1 MSNSS
6 DPLGLL
12 GNEEARLETSA
23 RTTGNGGLILGL
35 VLGALALFAY
45 QRLAP
50 DFETIPWDRDGQK
63 DEKVQEDKDLLIF
76 IHERKDAPIYQD
88 LVIREL
94 TPEYQKKLGV
104 NGFRSLDDDLENSP
118 VPELIQ
124 YAQTKG
130 VSPPFVIL
138 TNTDSRPIK
147 VANFPKDKQE
157 LEEFVK

>member
-1 MSNSS
+1 MSNPS

-12 GNEEARLETSA
+12 GIEEAR
-23 RTTGNGGLILGL
+23 RTKTTNSGNLLLGIL
-35 VLGALALFAY
+35 LGVVALFTY
-45 QRLAP
+45 QRFAP
-50 DFETIPWDRDGQK
+50 DFDSIPWDREDQK
-63 DEKVQEDKDLLIF
+63 DEQVQQDKDLLIF

-88 LVIREL
+88 LVLREL

-138 TNTDSRPIK
+138 TNTDDRPIK
-147 VANFPKDKQE
+147 VASFPKDKQE
-157 LEEFVK
+157 LEDFVK